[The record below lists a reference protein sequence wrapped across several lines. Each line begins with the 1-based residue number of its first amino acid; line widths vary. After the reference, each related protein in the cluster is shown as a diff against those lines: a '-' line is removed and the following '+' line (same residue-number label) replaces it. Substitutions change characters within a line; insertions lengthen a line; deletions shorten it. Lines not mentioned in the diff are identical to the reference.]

1 MEAIKVLAVD
11 DPAVQGYVKPEYDIL
26 GRYGKPV
33 VFDILPWELYYPK
46 MMEALTGQADYD
58 IVMAAG
64 HLWLQELVEKNYL
77 APLPEIESNSRADI
91 PIFFMIAVFIHSLQ
105 MHPHQALR

>member
-33 VFDILPWELYYPK
+33 VFFKINRGGFYKKKIKLKQIGATILHISPDWSVSNLK
-46 MMEALTGQADYD
+46 L
-58 IVMAAG
+58 
-64 HLWLQELVEKNYL
+64 LEK
-77 APLPEIESNSRADI
+77 
-91 PIFFMIAVFIHSLQ
+91 SLFQ
-105 MHPHQALR
+105 ML